1 MTARHSPSVPAPLA
15 PASVSSST
23 SPAVPWTDQIGFED
37 VRAAARLLRGV
48 VATTPLQRNERLS
61 RSTGAEVYLKREDLQ
76 EVRSYKIRGAF
87 TFVASLTADELA
99 AGVACAS
106 AGNHAQG
113 VAFACRRLQVRG
125 AVFLPERTPRQKV
138 ARIGAVGGDLVELHF
153 AGETFDEAAAAAAAY
168 AQSTGAVIVPA
179 FDHRLTVAGQGTA
192 MMEAVEQ
199 LGHLPDLAVLPVG
212 GGGLIA
218 GSAVAL
224 AGLAAGEM
232 RRAAP
237 GAARGS
243 EVAGGPAGPAGAG
256 GPAGPAG
263 AGGPAGPAG
272 PAGAGGPAGP
282 AGAGQLDGIPSRS
295 RSGVTELIGAQ
306 PAGAPAMLR
315 SVAAGHPVTVD
326 ITDDFVDGA
335 VVGTPGALAVSV
347 VSALVDELVVVD
359 EGAVCTEMLALYQH
373 DGIIAE
379 PAGALALAALPQL
392 TARVAGRSVVC
403 MVSGGNNDVARYG
416 EIVERSLVHLGLK
429 HYFIVDFPQRPG
441 ALRRFLDDCLGPTDD
456 IVLFEYTKKNN
467 RELGPALVGVE
478 LAAAGDLAPLV
489 ARIERS
495 GLSARILPP
504 DSAVFRLLI

>member
-256 GPAGPAG
+256 
-263 AGGPAGPAG
+263 
-272 PAGAGGPAGP
+272 
-282 AGAGQLDGIPSRS
+282 QLDGIPSRS